1 MRASFRTTLG
11 MAFATLL
18 GFAPAGEALADSYP
32 SRPIELI
39 LPSTAGGTTDT
50 AVRLL
55 ASRWSEFLGQPIV
68 VVNVP
73 GSGGVIGANR
83 AARAKPDGYTL
94 MGGFDSL
101 VVALPFVQKQV
112 VEYDVESFDYLTG
125 FGLGALYFSVRAD
138 SPYTS
143 MKELVAAARKPDSKL
158 TYGSYGIGVITHFA
172 AERLWDMTGAKL
184 TYVPYKSS
192 PETVT
197 ALLGGHVDVAVTA
210 GLGALANNPRV
221 RVLAIAADARRPD
234 QPNFPTLSEQGY
246 PVSLEYISGVLAPK
260 GLPPEVRARLADA
273 MQKAHQKY
281 GAQFKEDI
289 LKKSDLVYVNMPG
302 EEFHK
307 TWRDRQAWFRDVAP
321 KMNLDKR

>member
-1 MRASFRTTLG
+1 MRASFRLTVGVAL
-11 MAFATLL
+11 AALL
-18 GFAPAGEALADSYP
+18 GLAPAAQADSYP
-32 SRPIELI
+32 SKPIELI

-125 FGLGALYFSVRAD
+125 FGLGALYFSVLAD
-138 SPYTS
+138 SPYRS
-143 MKELVAAARKPDSKL
+143 MKDVIEASKKPGARLS
-158 TYGSYGIGVITHFA
+158 YGSYGVGVITHFA
-172 AERLWDMTGAKL
+172 AERLWDMSGAKL
-184 TYVPYKSS
+184 AYIPYKSS

-221 RVLAIAADARRPD
+221 RVLAIAADTRRPD
-234 QPNFPTLSEQGY
+234 QPGVPTLKEQGY

-260 GLPPEVRARLADA
+260 GLPADVRARLDDA
-273 MQKAHQKY
+273 MRKAHDKY
-281 GAQFKEDI
+281 GGQFKEDI

-302 EEFHK
+302 DEFYR
-307 TWRDRQAWFRDVAP
+307 TWKDRQSWFRDVAP
-321 KMNLDKR
+321 KMNLEKR

>member
-1 MRASFRTTLG
+1 MRASFRLTVGVAL
-11 MAFATLL
+11 AALL
-18 GFAPAGEALADSYP
+18 GLAPAAQADSYP
-32 SRPIELI
+32 SKPIELI

-125 FGLGALYFSVRAD
+125 FGLGALYFSVLAD
-138 SPYTS
+138 SPYRS
-143 MKELVAAARKPDSKL
+143 MKDVIEASRKPGARLS
-158 TYGSYGIGVITHFA
+158 YGSYGVGVITHFA
-172 AERLWDMTGAKL
+172 AERLWDMSGAKL
-184 TYVPYKSS
+184 AYIPYKSS

-221 RVLAIAADARRPD
+221 RVLAIAADTRRPD
-234 QPNFPTLSEQGY
+234 QPGVPTLKEQGY

-260 GLPPEVRARLADA
+260 GLPPDVRARLDDA
-273 MQKAHQKY
+273 MRKAHDKY
-281 GAQFKEDI
+281 GGQFKEDI

-302 EEFHK
+302 DEFYR
-307 TWRDRQAWFRDVAP
+307 TWKDRQSWFRDVAP
-321 KMNLDKR
+321 KMNLEKR